1 MRVRLDQV
9 NRFAGLPRH
18 RQANPSEPDT
28 IALITKIAEI
38 DRRTTIIDCDAKSAK
53 MLGVARTLLKREWVR
68 LKD

>member
-1 MRVRLDQV
+1 
-9 NRFAGLPRH
+9 
-18 RQANPSEPDT
+18 
-28 IALITKIAEI
+28 LITKIAEI